1 MVLYLRGGSVIGW
14 REDTD
19 RKQEV
24 NRNAVFISAELVSAI
39 EKSLMDGVSVED
51 ISEVFGVTPY
61 VIEIIRLRCVMED
74 FLSRE
79 DIAGIVKEP
88 LLSSMLDRF
97 SRWILNKSKVYGNTI
112 NQTIV
117 RFSQTLD
124 DISVQALSFKHS
136 SKISKLKFLLRLY
149 NNAITSKNISD
160 IEKIFKKKY
169 SKNSKVKFNDQNL
182 TKQAE
187 EYILKNLP
195 NLDKIFSSI
204 LISRIKSGLQKVFQ
218 NKVHSQL

>member
-149 NNAITSKNISD
+149 NNAITSKNIS
-160 IEKIFKKKY
+160 
-169 SKNSKVKFNDQNL
+169 
-182 TKQAE
+182 
-187 EYILKNLP
+187 
-195 NLDKIFSSI
+195 
-204 LISRIKSGLQKVFQ
+204 
-218 NKVHSQL
+218 